1 MVGLRILLVEYI
13 YLSIYHIQIFVAN
26 GLAQISCLCDASN
39 KVYATA
45 IYLKNI
51 TDDAVNLLF
60 SKAQNAISRPKL
72 LSVLIGVRSLL
83 LVTKALKI
91 EAAKIII
98 WPESKCLTE
107 DQRRIQSIGI

>member
-1 MVGLRILLVEYI
+1 MSHY
-13 YLSIYHIQIFVAN
+13 IQIFLVN
-26 GLAQISCLCDASN
+26 GPVQISCLCDASN

-60 SKAQNAISRPKL
+60 LKAKNAILRPKL

-91 EAAKIII
+91 EATKIII
-98 WPESKCLTE
+98 WTESKCLTE
-107 DQRRIQSIGI
+107 DQRRTQSIGI